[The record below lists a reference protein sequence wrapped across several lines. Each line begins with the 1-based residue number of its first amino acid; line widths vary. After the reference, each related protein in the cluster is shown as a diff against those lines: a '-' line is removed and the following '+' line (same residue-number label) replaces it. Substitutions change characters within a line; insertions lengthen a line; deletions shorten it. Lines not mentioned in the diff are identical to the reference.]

1 MHFYTIL
8 FLISEI
14 RAARENQDADIL
26 GKYQLIVFKHIF
38 QNLRV
43 TKQVC
48 MQTYLFSY
56 LAFFSHFFGST
67 TTTLNSLSSVSFQS
81 QPISNRL
88 GSAAHP

>member
-1 MHFYTIL
+1 MLNCQITLLMGDLAVFSA
-8 FLISEI
+8 FLNYFFFISEI
-14 RAARENQDADIL
+14 QAARENQDANIL

-56 LAFFSHFFGST
+56 LSFFLVF
-67 TTTLNSLSSVSFQS
+67 LDPPPPL
-81 QPISNRL
+81 
-88 GSAAHP
+88 